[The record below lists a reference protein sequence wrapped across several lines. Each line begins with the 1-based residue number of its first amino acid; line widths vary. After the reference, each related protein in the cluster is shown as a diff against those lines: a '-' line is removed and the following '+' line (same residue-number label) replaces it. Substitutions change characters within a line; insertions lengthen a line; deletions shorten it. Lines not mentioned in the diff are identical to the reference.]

1 MRTKLFMVISAAIL
15 LVPAAY
21 AAQEEIVELG
31 PYQVSFSLESERN
44 CTVQVAVP
52 VEGKTPVGIDYTE
65 RLILLECDDG
75 QAQIKVTGYNSPVPA
90 GDDATKTLS
99 RKLPWNI
106 GCIGVETKERLVD
119 RHTGSLTT
127 FEEVSGE
134 EAYQAAYWLDRY
146 LAPSDYLGETSCVI
160 TSSLPW
166 TATKELIDS
175 VHVEKA
181 VATRK
186 ASTRETVTAGP
197 YEVSFDLGEKNY
209 TIIQE
214 GPEPGETEEGL
225 GLERY
230 RIILDGGIR
239 AATIDITSYDGYR
252 PVNLRTEMLLAEASL
267 QTKGYTEYNASE
279 WTIGGEAGVL
289 GTGED
294 DDHQILYVAIFWPDQ
309 VQTEE
314 GPVLGMTRCEMD
326 SSYWWD
332 ATEMLLDTIRVER
345 AEE

>member
-1 MRTKLFMVISAAIL
+1 MVISAAML
-15 LVPAAY
+15 LIPAAY
-21 AAQEEIVELG
+21 AAQEEIVDLG
-31 PYQVSFSLESERN
+31 PYQVSFSLESGRN
-44 CTVQVAVP
+44 CTVQVAEP
-52 VEGKTPVGIDYTE
+52 VEGKTPTGIDYTE
-65 RLILLECDDG
+65 RLTLLECDDG
-75 QAQIKVTGYNSPVPA
+75 QVQIKVTSYNSPVPA
-90 GDDATKTLS
+90 GDGVTKTLS

-106 GCIGVETKERLVD
+106 GYIGVETKERLLD
-119 RHTGSLTT
+119 RHTGFLTT

-134 EAYQAAYWLDRY
+134 DTYQAAYWLDRY
-146 LAPSDYLGETSCVI
+146 LAPGDYLGKTSCVI

-175 VHVEKA
+175 VHIEKA
-181 VATRK
+181 VATGK
-186 ASTRETVTAGP
+186 ASTGVTVTAGP

-225 GLERY
+225 GLERH

-267 QTKGYTEYNASE
+267 QKRGYTEHNASE
-279 WTIGGEAGVL
+279 WTIGGETGVL

-309 VQTEE
+309 VQAEE

-332 ATEMLLDTIRVER
+332 ATEMLLNTIRVKR